1 MPLFFNSFSFMSISL
16 AILGIFTIMQLNCEN
31 LFDCQHDSLK
41 NDQEFL
47 PTSSRRWT
55 PNRYWKKL
63 DKVSKTII
71 TAGECNPAR
80 GKYDNELIPDIVT
93 LCEVENDSVMRDLT
107 KRSLL
112 RKFGYEYFVTSSP
125 DQRGIDVA
133 LLYQPLRFRP
143 VTHYSIG
150 VGLLNNG
157 KPTRDI
163 LYVKGATGGKDSLH
177 VFVVHAPSRYGGE
190 NVSRPNRMHVARRLC
205 QSIDSVKA
213 VSPDA
218 RIIVSGDFNDYH
230 DSKALLE
237 IYSHNMYNA
246 TSDAK
251 GKNGA
256 MGTYF
261 YKGAWNSIDHIL
273 LSEDMRGR
281 VETTY
286 VNDPKFL
293 LESDKASG
301 INKPCRTYK
310 GMKYQKKGYSD
321 HLPLILR
328 IKIE

>member
-1 MPLFFNSFSFMSISL
+1 MNISL

-47 PTSSRRWT
+47 PTSTRRWT

-63 DKVSKTII
+63 DKVGKTII
-71 TAGECNPAR
+71 TAGLSNPDR
-80 GKYDNELIPDIVT
+80 QRYDNELIPDIVT
-93 LCEVENDSVMRDLT
+93 LCEVENDSVLRDLT

-112 RKFGYEYFVTSSP
+112 RKLRYEYFVTSSP

-133 LLYQPLRFRP
+133 LLYQPTSFRP
-143 VTHYSIG
+143 VSHYSIG

-157 KPTRDI
+157 RATRDI
-163 LYVKGATGGKDSLH
+163 LYVKGATIGNDTLH
-177 VFVVHAPSRYGGE
+177 IFVVHAPSRYGGE
-190 NVSRPNRMHVARRLC
+190 KASRPNRVMVARRLC

-218 RIIVSGDFNDYH
+218 RIVVSGDFNDYH
-230 DSKALLE
+230 DSEALLE
-237 IYSHNMYNA
+237 IYRHNIFNA
-246 TSDAK
+246 TKDAK
-251 GKNGA
+251 GQNGA
-256 MGTYF
+256 MGTYY
-261 YKGAWNSIDHIL
+261 YKGEWNSIDHIL
-273 LSEDMRGR
+273 LSDDMKNR

-293 LESDKASG
+293 LEKDKASG
-301 INKPCRTYK
+301 VSKPYRTYK
-310 GMKYQKKGYSD
+310 GLKYQKRGFSD